1 MKNEFIELIKK
12 AIANKWC
19 IEPECTTCGSMEFR
33 QQLKVMAGQDGEKLT
48 EILAAMNI
56 EELTSCHGWDRC
68 IRQAYQFIRKP
79 EQGDKI
85 LRCWLPELKNNLRLG
100 DVVIYYIIR
109 KGILFSP
116 MSMEVR
122 NKWIDACATYAVEFK
137 NSSLLETLLYTIG
150 TDVKKYDGFYDVVK
164 ELSDS
169 DPKLKKALLKVGA

>member
-48 EILAAMNI
+48 EVLATMNI
-56 EELTSCHGWDRC
+56 AELTNCNGWDRC

-85 LRCWLPELKNNLRLG
+85 LLCWLPELKNNLRLG
-100 DVVIYYIIR
+100 DVVTYYIIK

-116 MSMEVR
+116 MSMGVR
-122 NKWIDACATYAVEFK
+122 NKWIDACAKHAIDLMDY
-137 NSSLLETLLYTIG
+137 SLLETLLYTIG
-150 TDVKKYDGFYDVVK
+150 ADVKKYDGFIDVAK
-164 ELSDS
+164 KLSGS
-169 DPKLKKALLKVGA
+169 YPKLEKALLKIGA